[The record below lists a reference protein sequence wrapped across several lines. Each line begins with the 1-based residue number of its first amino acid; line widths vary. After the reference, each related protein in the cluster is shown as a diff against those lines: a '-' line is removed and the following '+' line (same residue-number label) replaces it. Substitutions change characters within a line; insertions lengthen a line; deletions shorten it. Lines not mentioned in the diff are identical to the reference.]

1 MLRIEN
7 LTKKFGDKTAVN
19 NLSLHIQP
27 GEIYGFI
34 GHNGAGKTTTIKSV
48 CGILQFDSGNIYVN
62 GVSLKEDPVAC
73 KKEIAYIPDNPET
86 PFEMVNK
93 YGTYEIQPTGET
105 DNEFPTIAQ
114 GLPKQAKK
122 PTVKPINHSKKSQ
135 I

>member
-1 MLRIEN
+1 M
-7 LTKKFGDKTAVN
+7 V
-19 NLSLHIQP
+19 
-27 GEIYGFI
+27 
-34 GHNGAGKTTTIKSV
+34 IKMDNKHKNYIKQLEERV
-48 CGILQFDSGNIYVN
+48 T
-62 GVSLKEDPVAC
+62 
-73 KKEIAYIPDNPET
+73 YIPDNPET

-122 PTVKPINHSKKSQ
+122 TTVKPINHSKKSQ